1 MLIPGRLVSITIA
14 KNDPDKEAYLCYIP
28 DRDLFCLMPRKHAI
42 KEYKVGQRTFAS
54 IMRIEKG
61 AKVYVSQQIP
71 QFVKTII
78 KMDMG
83 NFLAENGLILR
94 RAVLRPQL
102 GKGKVLVKC
111 VDKSKKEEVL
121 RYDFLNKKFIEYKK
135 DRYKK
140 EYSLIAEFFEDI
152 KIYLIPQQET
162 LAESIKMAFKPG
174 PVDIIE
180 EVTYTKKGPWSDWK
194 RQVTIKL
201 KDSSKMKLL
210 LGKYLWNLVTVKKM
224 FDIESVTFIK
234 ENGEIN
240 VI

>member
-1 MLIPGRLVSITIA
+1 MVIPGRFVSIVIT
-14 KNDPDKEAYLCYIP
+14 KNDPEKEAYLCYIP
-28 DRDLFCLMPRKHAI
+28 DRDLFCLLPRKHAL
-42 KEYKVGQRTFAS
+42 KEYKVGQRTFATV
-54 IMRIEKG
+54 MRTEKSRI
-61 AKVYVSQQIP
+61 YVSQQIP
-71 QFVKTII
+71 QFTKTII
-78 KMDMG
+78 KMDMED
-83 NFLAENGLILR
+83 FLAENDLILR
-94 RAVLRPQL
+94 RAVLRPQH
-102 GKGKVLVKC
+102 GKGKVLVNC
-111 VDKSKKEEVL
+111 MNEEKRNEIL
-121 RYDFLNKKFIEYKK
+121 KYDILNKKFLEYKK
-135 DRYKK
+135 DKDKR

-180 EVTYTKKGPWSDWK
+180 EVTYTRKGPWSNWK

-201 KDSSKMKLL
+201 RDSSKMNLL

-224 FDIESVTFIK
+224 FDIEFVTFIK